1 VVQDPVR
8 SDQDA
13 VRSKQDPD
21 RSNNEPVKP
30 SENPARMTSPIR
42 PTDETARGLARNLLR
57 SARFGSLATLGQDGH
72 PAATLTSL
80 ATDSDGTPLIL
91 VSALSAHTGNLI
103 ADPRASL
110 LIAPGGKGDPLAHAR
125 ITLKLRARRIAR
137 ETLEGLRIRRRFLAR
152 QPKAALYADFG
163 DFSFFALAIEA
174 ASLNGGFG
182 KAYELGPADILS
194 ESTQALALAEIE
206 EGAVAHMNADHAEA
220 LKLYARVL
228 LGARDGAW
236 QATGL
241 DPDGLDL
248 ALGDAV
254 LRLGFPASVDGPA
267 SLRKMLAELAAQAR
281 AVA

>member
-1 VVQDPVR
+1 
-8 SDQDA
+8 
-13 VRSKQDPD
+13 
-21 RSNNEPVKP
+21 
-30 SENPARMTSPIR
+30 
-42 PTDETARGLARNLLR
+42 LR

-125 ITLKLRARRIAR
+125 ITLKLRARRIVR
-137 ETLEGLRIRRRFLAR
+137 ETPEGLRIRRRFLAR

-163 DFSFFALAIEA
+163 DFSFFALGIEA

-182 KAYELGPADILS
+182 KAYELRPADILS
-194 ESTQALALAEIE
+194 ESTRAQARAEIE

-220 LKLYARVL
+220 LRLYARVL

-236 QATGL
+236 RATGL

-248 ALGDAV
+248 ALGDVV
-254 LRLGFPASVDGPA
+254 LRLGFPVSVDGPA
-267 SLRKMLAELAAQAR
+267 SLRTMLAELAAQAR
-281 AVA
+281 AMT